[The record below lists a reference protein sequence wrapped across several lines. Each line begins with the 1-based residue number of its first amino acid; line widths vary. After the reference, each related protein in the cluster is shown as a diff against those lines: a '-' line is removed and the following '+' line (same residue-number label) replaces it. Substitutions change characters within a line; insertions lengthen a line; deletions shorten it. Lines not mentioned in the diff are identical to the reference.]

1 MDRHAGERS
10 STGAVTGSRIHG
22 ESEELTVMRRQ
33 LITLTLA
40 GLAIATTA
48 SGSSSAAS
56 DDSSVQ
62 AAPAVPV
69 QRAGRGAPPMRD
81 EAAMVLVG
89 TVLIGLGAAVRRAI

>member
-1 MDRHAGERS
+1 
-10 STGAVTGSRIHG
+10 
-22 ESEELTVMRRQ
+22 MRRQ

-56 DDSSVQ
+56 DESSVK
-62 AAPAVPV
+62 AARAVAV
-69 QRAGRGAPPMRD
+69 HDAARVVPPMRD

-89 TVLIGLGAAVRRAI
+89 TVLIVLGAAVRRAL